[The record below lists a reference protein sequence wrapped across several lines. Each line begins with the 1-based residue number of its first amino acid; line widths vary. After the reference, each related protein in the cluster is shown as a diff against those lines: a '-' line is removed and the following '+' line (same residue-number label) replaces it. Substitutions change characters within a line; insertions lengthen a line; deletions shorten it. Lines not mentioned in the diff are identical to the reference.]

1 MVWAHV
7 QEISS
12 RALRD
17 ATRQYEIRYLAIYIS
32 TKLKIPCMNK
42 LK

>member
-12 RALRD
+12 RALRY
-17 ATRQYEIRYLAIYIS
+17 ATRQYKIRYLAIYFN
-32 TKLKIPCMNK
+32 KIENPMYE
-42 LK
+42 